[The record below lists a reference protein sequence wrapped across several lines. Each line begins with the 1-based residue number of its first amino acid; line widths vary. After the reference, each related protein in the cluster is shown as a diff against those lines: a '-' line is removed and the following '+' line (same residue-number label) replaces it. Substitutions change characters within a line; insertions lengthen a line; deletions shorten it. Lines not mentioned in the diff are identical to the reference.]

1 MNIYIALLRGINV
14 SGKNVMK
21 MADLKN
27 ALSGLNL
34 EYLQT
39 YVQSGNLVFM
49 SEEDDSETL
58 SKSISGLIFQ
68 KFNYQVEVKVL
79 KQKEFHQNLA
89 ENPYLDRPLIDVK
102 KLYYINLFGILS
114 SEDFDKL
121 IERDKFSE
129 EMVLGKTGQIIYVLY
144 NNGFGRSKLTHRYFE
159 NKLKVF
165 VTARNH
171 NTMTKLDI
179 LSDNLKNIK

>member
-1 MNIYIALLRGINV
+1 MNSYIALLRGINV

-27 ALSGLNL
+27 ALSPLNL

-39 YVQSGNLVFM
+39 YF
-49 SEEDDSETL
+49 
-58 SKSISGLIFQ
+58 
-68 KFNYQVEVKVL
+68 
-79 KQKEFHQNLA
+79 
-89 ENPYLDRPLIDVK
+89 IDVK
-102 KLYYINLFGILS
+102 KLYYINLFGSLS

-121 IERDKFSE
+121 IERDRFSE

-144 NNGFGRSKLTHRYFE
+144 NNGYGRSKLTHRYFE

-171 NTMTKLDI
+171 NTMTKLDFFRI
-179 LSDNLKNIK
+179 T